1 MIYPYTAS
9 IFDSDAYGVDTD
21 SEEEEYEQ
29 PDSRW
34 DVEADNDEDYCR
46 SFEV

>member
-1 MIYPYTAS
+1 MSWHIHEDDS
-9 IFDSDAYGVDTD
+9 VFDSDGYG